1 MILFFDTETSG
12 LWRRDLPEDH
22 QDQPHL
28 VSLAAQLC
36 DDEKVIH
43 QISLV
48 FSPQYQGFTIPEE
61 ASDKIHGIS
70 SLTLAYQTGGIQS

>member
-1 MILFFDTETSG
+1 VILFFDTETSG

-48 FSPQYQGFTIPEE
+48 FF
-61 ASDKIHGIS
+61 S
-70 SLTLAYQTGGIQS
+70 STFYYS

>member
-36 DDEKVIH
+36 DDEKSNTSNI
-43 QISLV
+43 
-48 FSPQYQGFTIPEE
+48 FSIF
-61 ASDKIHGIS
+61 S
-70 SLTLAYQTGGIQS
+70 STFYYS